1 MGCSVL
7 VVDDQPS
14 AAHFLRLLLEQQGHA
29 VTTAGNGL
37 EALPLLEERD
47 FDLVLSDLDM
57 PEMDGLELMHR
68 IRQRWPE
75 LPVVAVTA
83 MSDVSK
89 VVEVVQLGA
98 IDYLLKPAQPAAVL
112 STVRKALAMRP
123 KRDVPR
129 TIPELVGRSRAI
141 LEIRHLVTLAAGSGV
156 PVLITGETGT
166 GKELVARA
174 IHRYSRLAEGPYV
187 SHNCAVMPRD
197 LFESAFFG
205 HRRGSFTGAD
215 RDHAGLLVEADGGV
229 LFLDEVQALLYEHQ
243 AKLLRVLDDGEVTP
257 VGGTRPRQ
265 VNVRFLAATNR
276 DPRRMIADGTLRE
289 DLYYRLRGFEIAL
302 PPLRDRRGDVA
313 ILATHFLGDRA
324 EGFTPEA
331 LEAIE
336 RAPWPGNVRQLRN
349 AVLAAASA
357 SGGARIAP
365 RHLVLDQAYAPS
377 HGVAVA
383 TGAAGVVDSGTA
395 LRGTLRD
402 VERRAIVQALDDAV
416 GNRSAAA
423 RSLGIDRSTLRRKL
437 KEYDIEDED

>member
-1 MGCSVL
+1 MAIL
-7 VVDDQPS
+7 VVDDQAS
-14 AAHFLRLLLEQQGHA
+14 AAQLLRLLLEQQGHEVA
-29 VTTAGNGL
+29 TAGNGV
-37 EALPLLEERD
+37 EALRLLEERA
-47 FDLVLSDLDM
+47 FELVLTDLDM

-68 IRQRWPE
+68 IRQRWPD

-98 IDYLLKPAQPAAVL
+98 VDYLLKPAQPAAVL

-123 KRDVPR
+123 LRSAPSS
-129 TIPELVGRSRAI
+129 IPELVGRSRAI
-141 LEIRHLVTLAAGSGV
+141 LEVRHLVTLAAGAAV

-174 IHRYSRLAEGPYV
+174 IHRYSRLAEGPFV

-205 HRRGSFTGAD
+205 HRRGAFTGAD
-215 RDHAGLLVEADGGV
+215 RDHAGLLLEADGGV

-276 DPRRMIADGTLRE
+276 DPRRMIEEGALRE

-302 PPLRDRRGDVA
+302 PALRERLSDVPL
-313 ILATHFLGDRA
+313 LAVHFLGDRA
-324 EGFTPEA
+324 EGFAPDALQA
-331 LEAIE
+331 LE
-336 RAPWPGNVRQLRN
+336 RASWPGNVRQLRN
-349 AVLAAASA
+349 AVLAAAA
-357 SGGARIAP
+357 AAGGGRIGV
-365 RHLVLDQAYAPS
+365 RHLALDR
-377 HGVAVA
+377 
-383 TGAAGVVDSGTA
+383 DSGQA
-395 LRGTLRD
+395 PESERDGASPLRGTLRD
-402 VERRAIVQALDDAV
+402 VEKRAILQALEDTDW
-416 GNRSAAA
+416 NRSATA
-423 RSLGIDRSTLRRKL
+423 RALGIDRSTLRRKM
-437 KEYDIEDED
+437 KEYDLEDEA

>member
-1 MGCSVL
+1 MAGSVL

-14 AAHFLRLLLEQQGHA
+14 AAQFLRLLLEQQGHA
-29 VTTAGNGL
+29 VALAQNGV
-37 EALPLLEERD
+37 EALALLEQHAY
-47 FDLVLSDLDM
+47 DLVLSDLDM

-68 IRQRWPE
+68 VRQRWPE

-83 MSDVSK
+83 LSDVSK

-112 STVRKALAMRP
+112 STVRRALAARP

-129 TIPELVGRSRAI
+129 SIPELVGRSRAI
-141 LEIRHLVTLAAGSGV
+141 LEVRHLVTLAAGSSV

-174 IHRYSRLAEGPYV
+174 IHRYSRLAEGPFV

-205 HRRGSFTGAD
+205 HRRGAFTGAD
-215 RDHAGLLVEADGGV
+215 REHAGLLVEADGGV

-265 VNVRFLAATNR
+265 VDVRFLAATNR
-276 DPRRMIADGTLRE
+276 DPRRMLEEGTLRE
-289 DLYYRLRGFEIAL
+289 DLYYRLRGFEIDL
-302 PPLRDRRGDVA
+302 PPLRERRAD
-313 ILATHFLGDRA
+313 IPLLAAHFLGERA
-324 EGFTPEA
+324 EGFAPEA
-331 LEAIE
+331 LEALE

-349 AVLAAASA
+349 AVLAAAAASAGLRIGVRHLALDRETAAAPAA
-357 SGGARIAP
+357 SGEGA
-365 RHLVLDQAYAPS
+365 Q
-377 HGVAVA
+377 
-383 TGAAGVVDSGTA
+383 A

-402 VERRAIVQALDDAV
+402 VERRAIQQALEDHT

-423 RSLGIDRSTLRRKL
+423 RALGIDRSTLRRKM
-437 KEYDIEDED
+437 KEYDLGDED